1 MVTTSEQKKETIRYK
16 RDENGLYLC
25 HLCDFKANYGST
37 LHYHLKKKHQGNCSH
52 VCKTCGY
59 AFLHKF
65 ALETH
70 IASRHPDANKKV
82 EMFKCNVPNCEFE
95 SLTRGNLEIHK
106 ARKHCECLVNTYLEV
121 LSVDDKKVYRCHSC
135 QKDFNSGTSFHY
147 HFVKCL
153 HMNDIETEVPLESA
167 PLETTS

>member
-1 MVTTSEQKKETIRYK
+1 MVLTSDEKKEQVRYK
-16 RDENGLYLC
+16 RDENGQYLC
-25 HLCDFKANYGST
+25 HLCNFTAKYGST
-37 LHYHLKKKHQGNCSH
+37 LHYHLKKKHTGDCSH

-70 IASRHPDANKKV
+70 IASRHP
-82 EMFKCNVPNCEFE
+82 EMNQKHDVFHCNIPGCQFE

-106 ARKHCECLVNTYLEV
+106 ARKHFPSLVNTYLEKV
-121 LSVDDKKVYRCHSC
+121 EHENKKLYRCHCC
-135 QKDFNSGTSFHY
+135 QKDFKSGTAFHY

-153 HMNDIETEVPLESA
+153 ESNNVEMEVETN
-167 PLETTS
+167 